1 MGRAAKAIRAAC
13 GSLVLLAGVLAAAPI
28 AHAGTECWRGW
39 AYWVDGQTGAYK
51 SQEMLVV
58 TKGAR
63 QLAPG
68 QSIKLFHLD
77 RQTGQI
83 EQGLA
88 PLVATPVNPRTYY
101 RGRSNYVDGTAS
113 VAGASDNLVFG
124 LNQVGDGASD
134 LPATQKFN
142 RWACG
147 LESRS

>member
-1 MGRAAKAIRAAC
+1 
-13 GSLVLLAGVLAAAPI
+13 VLFAGLLGVAPE
-28 AHAGTECWRGW
+28 AQAGTGCWRGW

-51 SQEMLVV
+51 SKEMLVV
-58 TKGAR
+58 TRGAR
-63 QLAPG
+63 ELAPG
-68 QSIKLFHLD
+68 QSIKLFHLN

-83 EQGLA
+83 EQNLA
-88 PLVATPVNPRTYY
+88 PIVATPVNPRTYF

-124 LNQVGDGASD
+124 LNQVGQGSSD

-147 LESRS
+147 LEGQS